1 MEDWIILNNNNNN
14 INNNINKNIN
24 TDNIQYSNN
33 QEITDTNDLI
43 SQLDIE
49 IEKSSYEHNYQSN
62 PYIRAQDKDFIYSSC
77 SYLFNNIQIQL
88 KTIHFYLL
96 SIVNDIKNLLY

>member
-14 INNNINKNIN
+14 NNNINNN
-24 TDNIQYSNN
+24 QYSNN
-33 QEITDTNDLI
+33 QDITDTNDLI

-49 IEKSSYEHNYQSN
+49 IENSSYEHNYQSN
-62 PYIRAQDKDFIYSSC
+62 PYIRAQDKEFIYSSC
-77 SYLFNNIQIQL
+77 SHLFNNIQIQL